1 MIPFSERKEIL
12 DRIHDRHLGVSKCR
26 ERARDSV
33 WWPGISQEIK
43 NRVARCRGSVSLCR
57 RAAMPP
63 SRLAAVPLCRR
74 IVGITGRHARFY
86 RYISVSRFKGILIRY
101 IDTVSTYRYIEYPK
115 VTLADAKQKVDAKE
129 KVEPWFLRT
138 RIHFCE
144 LHAHC
149 SILYSACLGTVACT
163 LLVDSESSW
172 KTIL

>member
-1 MIPFSERKEIL
+1 MVVI
-12 DRIHDRHLGVSKCR
+12 
-26 ERARDSV
+26 RD
-33 WWPGISQEIK
+33 
-43 NRVARCRGSVSLCR
+43 
-57 RAAMPP
+57 
-63 SRLAAVPLCRR
+63 
-74 IVGITGRHARFY
+74 ARFY

-172 KTIL
+172 KMIL